1 MADRLTEAVKPG
13 NISILATTCSQSLNR
28 TATALA
34 NEDTTLIQDQIN
46 DEKGRFWVW
55 ASNLGAT
62 HTATSSKSLDF
73 RLQKSHRMRQ
83 SVIEGLERLLEIS
96 NRLYDI
102 ISRRLPNRKADYA
115 AQESNDHDTTKSHS
129 KETISEVDELCL
141 GIHSTISHL
150 FSLSILI
157 RRQRPQGR
165 LPNPQH
171 FVPHEHSPDITHVRD
186 RFPKVTRSPWLMKR
200 LGNSIT
206 MRREALQYRQLHRKA
221 LSAGL
226 ESGDAANLWPD
237 DISGIVATTFVE
249 STNDR
254 EESRSDLA
262 SRPDHK
268 SVFSSATS
276 FMSSYNNLGESDLCI
291 PDLSDMILDGVALQ
305 YGELFECPYCRTV

>member
-1 MADRLTEAVKPG
+1 
-13 NISILATTCSQSLNR
+13 
-28 TATALA
+28 
-34 NEDTTLIQDQIN
+34 
-46 DEKGRFWVW
+46 
-55 ASNLGAT
+55 
-62 HTATSSKSLDF
+62 
-73 RLQKSHRMRQ
+73 
-83 SVIEGLERLLEIS
+83 
-96 NRLYDI
+96 
-102 ISRRLPNRKADYA
+102 
-115 AQESNDHDTTKSHS
+115 
-129 KETISEVDELCL
+129 
-141 GIHSTISHL
+141 
-150 FSLSILI
+150 
-157 RRQRPQGR
+157 
-165 LPNPQH
+165 
-171 FVPHEHSPDITHVRD
+171 
-186 RFPKVTRSPWLMKR
+186 
-200 LGNSIT
+200 

-305 YGELFECPYCRTV
+305 YGELFECPYCRTVQNAANQIEWRYVNPRHLEARSILIPHYLESTYSLTCSLTFAPSSTVYPSLSNHVTSGFNTSWTIIDAKDYALSATVLQQLILAR